1 MGESVLPGREI
12 RDRPFGAA
20 SLRPPSLLVKALEKA
35 SRLLMPKP
43 LNPLEQQNIS
53 LNALKRSPGRTSEST
68 TPLLLTK
75 KVADWFGDHT
85 GYQQLTRYILQLN
98 PHAQI
103 IRPQR
108 RWRDRVIGKL
118 YSTYRGWP
126 ARNQFDAAAEF
137 RFERACKALHGV
149 RHILFFDEHSR
160 FIDRWK
166 KAPREII
173 GTIHLPPSRW
183 PEAELRDLRSLS
195 SAIVLYQ
202 RDLDFFESQVG
213 RGRVRFIRHGVDTEF
228 FQPAATPPEPINI
241 LFAGHYLRNTA
252 MLARV
257 IVRLGEK
264 HRHLRFHLLVPNQ
277 FRDLEGLPALCG
289 RPGVIWHAGLP
300 DAQLRELIAASYL
313 VLLPMDE
320 SGANNGVVEA
330 LASGVPIVTTD
341 VGGVRDYGGGTIYP
355 IVPNNDDGAMLHL
368 VERYLH
374 DRDWRDKVAAD
385 CRRFAVT
392 YLAWPV
398 VAQGHLA
405 AYESLAA

>member
-1 MGESVLPGREI
+1 M
-12 RDRPFGAA
+12 
-20 SLRPPSLLVKALEKA
+20 LVKVIGKAFRLRMLKFLDQVEHRNVPPNALEEA
-35 SRLLMPKP
+35 QGGM
-43 LNPLEQQNIS
+43 
-53 LNALKRSPGRTSEST
+53 SESM
-68 TPLLLTK
+68 TPILLTK

-98 PHAQI
+98 PQTQI
-103 IRPQR
+103 IRPRR
-108 RWRDRVIGKL
+108 RWSDRVIGKL

-126 ARNQFDAAAEF
+126 GRNQFDAAAEF
-137 RFERACKALHGV
+137 RFERASKSVRGV
-149 RHILFFDEHSR
+149 RHILFFDEHSW

-213 RGRVRFIRHGVDTEF
+213 RGRVRFIRHGVDTGF

-257 IVRLGEK
+257 IARLGEK
-264 HRHLRFHLLVPNQ
+264 HPDLRFHLLVPER

-289 RPGVIWHAGLP
+289 RPDVIWHGGLP
-300 DAQLRELIAASYL
+300 DAQLRELIANAYL

-330 LASGVPIVTTD
+330 LACGVPIVTTD

-355 IVPNNDDGAMLHL
+355 IVSNNDDDAMLHL

-374 DRDWRDKVAAD
+374 DRDWRNKVAAD

-392 YLAWPV
+392 HLAWPI
-398 VAQGHLA
+398 VAQEHLA